1 MTSTFRSPI
10 FELGD
15 TYTTEGEKLSPIAL
29 TFLGKNDLDDQL
41 DDFSLAGSVKKLEHI
56 RSGLERLSKLE
67 PIDEIDRI
75 ARDVMQERLS
85 TQLLL
90 AEAHDPQNRWAVLF
104 SPGTSIRQVFEVMKY
119 ETPAQIANITARM
132 NAVDGALKSWISCI
146 SDLAKMGKVNTVR
159 QTQTVAKQ
167 LATFSDG
174 AFTGLAKRFDSAG
187 KYPELHAAGSAADKA
202 AGETSQWLINHYLP
216 MATQKDGVGEER
228 YARWVRFYTGATLD
242 LRATYEWGLADLA
255 QINER
260 MWQVAERIKPGAQ
273 TLREVADHLDA
284 DPKYAVHGADEMLH
298 RLRKFT
304 DDAVAAMDGIHFDI
318 DERIRFCD
326 VKLAPLG
333 SAAAPYYQRPSE
345 DFSRPGTTWFPT
357 LGKSEF
363 TWWQMPTIWYHEAV
377 PGHHLQIASTVLEHE
392 RISRFQRL
400 EGWVS
405 GLSEGWA
412 LYAERFVDELG
423 VYTDPGEEM
432 GMLSAQAMR
441 AARVVVDIGMH
452 LGYKDPEGNL
462 WSAESAVQLMINKA
476 LLDEEFA
483 RSEID
488 RYLGVPAQAISY
500 KVGEKFWLDARTE
513 AKQRLGDKFSLK
525 KFHAYAFRQGPMGLD
540 PFKAEIAK
548 WDGN

>member
-1 MTSTFRSPI
+1 MTSSFRSAI

-15 TYTTEGEKLSPIAL
+15 IYTTEAEKLSPIGL
-29 TFLGKNDLDDQL
+29 TYLGKNDLDDQL
-41 DDFSLAGSVKKLEHI
+41 DDFSLQGSVKKLDQI

-90 AEAHDPQNRWAVLF
+90 AEAYEPQNCWTVVS

-119 ETPAQIANITARM
+119 DTPEQIANITARM
-132 NAVDGALKSWISCI
+132 NAVEGALKSWISCI
-146 SDLAKMGKVNTVR
+146 SDLANMGKVNTVR

-167 LATFSDG
+167 LATFSEG
-174 AFTGLAKRFDSAG
+174 AFTGLAKRFDPAG
-187 KYPELHAAGSAADKA
+187 KFPELHAAGIAADKA
-202 AGETSQWLINHYLP
+202 AGETSQWLINQYLP
-216 MATQKDGVGEER
+216 MATQADGVGEER
-228 YARWVRFYTGATLD
+228 YARWVRFHTGAMLD

-260 MWQVAERIKPGAQ
+260 MWKVAERIKPGAR
-273 TLREVADHLDA
+273 TLREVADHLEA
-284 DPKYAVHGADEMLH
+284 DPKYAVHGADEMMR

-304 DDAVAAMDGIHFDI
+304 DDAVEAMDGIHFDI

-333 SAAAPYYQRPSE
+333 SAAAPYYYPPSE

-357 LGKSEF
+357 LGKNEF
-363 TWWQMPTIWYHEAV
+363 TWWKMPTTWYHEGV
-377 PGHHLQIASTVLEHE
+377 PGHHLQIASTRLERE
-392 RISRFQRL
+392 RTSRFQRL
-400 EGWVS
+400 EGRVT
-405 GLSEGWA
+405 GFSEGWA
-412 LYAERFVDELG
+412 LYAERFMDELG

-432 GMLSAQAMR
+432 GMLSLQAMR

-452 LGYKDPEGNL
+452 LGYEDPEGNV
-462 WSAESAVQLMINKA
+462 WNAESAVQLMLNQA
-476 LLDEEFA
+476 LLDEDFA

-500 KVGEKFWLDARTE
+500 KVGEKFWLDARAE

-525 KFHAYAFRQGPMGLD
+525 KFHANAFRQGPMGLD
-540 PFKAEIAK
+540 PFKAEIDN